1 MGYNEVN
8 KNSGFHWSLSQNSD
22 SVAAMNTT
30 IDKYRAWI
38 EPPALKSTGSPARG
52 QWQSSSTQCIS
63 YSKASENKKKTVQR
77 ERAHQPLCRDHNLPD
92 YQKEYKSL
100 SLTHATCNP
109 NIKCVKAHPIISFQN
124 TPIVSSYISFNQG
137 ANVSNIGRKSFFSNS
152 FCGPQCYFPLNYH
165 LCTLFSY

>member
-77 ERAHQPLCRDHNLPD
+77 ESTPAPLQRPQLARLPERIQVVVSYACNLQSQHQMCEGSPH
-92 YQKEYKSL
+92 YFFSKY
-100 SLTHATCNP
+100 TH
-109 NIKCVKAHPIISFQN
+109 CVKLYFFQ
-124 TPIVSSYISFNQG
+124 PGSKCLQ
-137 ANVSNIGRKSFFSNS
+137 
-152 FCGPQCYFPLNYH
+152 H
-165 LCTLFSY
+165 W